1 MGKHKKNSTDGKLS
15 LNEAWWKQ
23 HNSPLLIACQDSAY
37 LLKIIFFE
45 QTIFYRGHGQGQFCL
60 LVFSN
65 FDIDYR
71 CTFIVQRSLKLPVST
86 LREIVLVQLKQ
97 DSQNRS
103 CSLQQAEAKA
113 ILTHFVWGAGVSIN
127 CQDWRTLLS
136 QTLPLYSQSVTP
148 LKICPGTP
156 SLVTRTT
163 SAPGSCH
170 EHVSRARVTCCVTRH
185 LQEVDVVAVHHD
197 QAPAPGPGRVLQPRV
212 LGRGHAQPHQG
223 VRGARGGGLHLIVS
237 TKFRSNIYVILRS
250 FKDFYNPK
258 KWQTVFK
265 YCHNT
270 LTYIHK

>member
-1 MGKHKKNSTDGKLS
+1 MDRVKWGNTKKNSTDGKLS

-37 LLKIIFFE
+37 LLKIIFFG
-45 QTIFYRGHGQGQFCL
+45 QTIFYKGHGQGQFCL
-60 LVFSN
+60 PVFSN

-97 DSQNRS
+97 DSQNHS

-170 EHVSRARVTCCVTRH
+170 EHVSRVTCHVLCHASPAGSRCRCC
-185 LQEVDVVAVHHD
+185 
-197 QAPAPGPGRVLQPRV
+197 APWPGPRPGSRPRAAASSPRSRSRPAAPGG
-212 LGRGHAQPHQG
+212 
-223 VRGARGGGLHLIVS
+223 S
-237 TKFRSNIYVILRS
+237 WS
-250 FKDFYNPK
+250 
-258 KWQTVFK
+258 
-265 YCHNT
+265 
-270 LTYIHK
+270 